1 MLKRIVLLFAI
12 VLAFSCQE
20 KSQSN
25 LIFTISHV
33 VEDSLSLL
41 KIKMKLPADSSGTTI
56 LKFSNEAWG
65 QKDLFNTLYNVQLI
79 DVVGHIEKDLDS
91 GWIILK
97 HPKDLKMLEFEYQLK
112 QDFDGGLST
121 DKAYRPII
129 TENYFHVFSHNLFML
144 PKTSKT
150 NFDITLD
157 WIDFPEEYIIHN
169 SFGSEKRHQF
179 LENMDVDL
187 FGNAIFIGGDFRV
200 MEDEING
207 NKISLATRGEW
218 IPFQEKEVMQ
228 VLKQTLKCQRDFWQ
242 DHSQE
247 YFTVTMQPFFQETGS
262 SFRGTGLTN
271 SFATSVSNNDFTDIE
286 QMVYLFNHELMHN
299 WIGNSIENENEE
311 QQYWFSEG
319 FTEYYTYK
327 NVAKNKIRGLDGAFF
342 INSMNEIV
350 KNLYSLSIK
359 EVPNSEMNY
368 ENFWSN
374 YEYRKLPYYRGAL
387 FAFYLDYS
395 IQKDSNGKYSL
406 DNVMKDLFKVATN
419 DNQKLNHS
427 VFKGVL
433 KTYFSDRTNI
443 VFKEFIEEGKLLPLV
458 DFYDEMKLE
467 YEPTTQLFELGFQLS
482 KDGTQVNDVDKDS
495 EAWKA
500 GLRSGDKLYSRS
512 IWYGNVSKKVEL
524 GVLKEGNKIAIDF
537 YPVRVALVPQMKVT
551 RPNMKKL
558 VF

>member
-1 MLKRIVLLFAI
+1 MFKRTVLLFAI
-12 VLAFSCQE
+12 ILAFSCQG

-25 LIFTISHV
+25 IVFSISHV
-33 VEDSLSLL
+33 TEDSLSLL
-41 KIKMKLPADSSGTTI
+41 KINMKFPADSSGTTI
-56 LKFSNEAWG
+56 LEFNNEAWG
-65 QKDLFNTLYNVQLI
+65 QKDLFNTLHNVQLI

-97 HPKDLKMLEFEYQLK
+97 HSKNLKMLEFEYDLK
-112 QDFDGGLST
+112 QDFGANLTTG
-121 DKAYRPII
+121 KAYRPVI
-129 TENYFHVFSHNLFML
+129 TEDYFHVFSHNLFML

-157 WIDFPEEYIIHN
+157 WIDFPEQYTIHN

-179 LENMDVDL
+179 LENMDVEL
-187 FGNAIFIGGDFRV
+187 FESAIFVGGDFRIL
-200 MEDEING
+200 EDEING
-207 NKISLATRGEW
+207 NAISLATRGEW
-218 IPFQEKEVMQ
+218 VPFEEKEVMQ
-228 VLKQTLKCQRDFWQ
+228 VLKQTLKCQRDFWE

-262 SFRGTGLTN
+262 SFQGTGLTN

-299 WIGNSIENENEE
+299 WIGSTIENENEE
-311 QQYWFSEG
+311 EQYWFSEG

-327 NVAKNKIRGLDGAFF
+327 NVAKNKIKELDGAFF
-342 INSMNEIV
+342 INSMNENA
-350 KNLYSLSIK
+350 KNLHSLSIK

-374 YEYRKLPYYRGAL
+374 YEYRKLPYYRGTL

-406 DNVMKDLFKVATN
+406 DNVMKDLLKVATAE
-419 DNQKLNHS
+419 NQKLNHT
-427 VFKGVL
+427 VFKKVL
-433 KTYFSDRTNI
+433 KKYFSNRTDT
-443 VFKEFIEEGKLLPLV
+443 VFKEFILEGKLLPLA
-458 DFYDEMKLE
+458 DFYNEMKLE
-467 YEPTTQLFELGFQLS
+467 YEPTTQLFELGFELS
-482 KDGTQVNDVDKDS
+482 EDGTQVDEVNKDS

-524 GVLKEGNKIAIDF
+524 GVLKEGNKVAIDF
-537 YPVRVALVPQMKVT
+537 YPVKMAEVPQILVSDA
-551 RPNMKKL
+551 NMQRL
-558 VF
+558 GF